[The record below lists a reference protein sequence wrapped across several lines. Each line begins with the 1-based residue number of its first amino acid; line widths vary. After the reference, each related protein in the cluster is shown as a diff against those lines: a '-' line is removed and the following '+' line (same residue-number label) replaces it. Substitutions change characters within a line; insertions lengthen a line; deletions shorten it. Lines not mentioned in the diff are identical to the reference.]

1 MVMSA
6 KRAFTKEEH
15 MSIRASA
22 TIREGHLVKAKIGN
36 AADCRKA
43 ISDAIERR
51 AYEIYQHQGC
61 RPGQDRHHWRLA
73 ESEIVQPLSCGV
85 SESSDDINISAF
97 SSVLGTKDIDEI
109 EVCVEPH
116 YLMLVG
122 KKQSVF
128 GEDVGAV
135 RVLPLK
141 DEFDPSS
148 VKLRQNGPCVE
159 SEIRRSRVGK

>member
-1 MVMSA
+1 
-6 KRAFTKEEH
+6 

-22 TIREGHLVKAKIGN
+22 TIRAGHLVKAKIGN

-73 ESEIVQPLSCGV
+73 ESEIVQPLPCGV
-85 SESSDDINISAF
+85 LESRDEIIISVF
-97 SSVLGTKDIDEI
+97 DSVFISKDIDEI

-116 YLMLVG
+116 YVMLVG

-141 DEFDPSS
+141 DESDPSS
-148 VKLRQNGPCVE
+148 VKLRQEGSYIE
-159 SEIRRSRVGK
+159 IEIRKLRVAR